1 MGMGIEQG
9 EQWGGCCRSLGDLK
23 VTWARVVVQSGQTEL
38 TRVADGW
45 ITCKNER
52 ERRIKDDL
60 KVFILSN
67 WKNKV
72 AKIGEYW
79 GGESGGVRRLGLN
92 IFSLKSK
99 WTF

>member
-1 MGMGIEQG
+1 M
-9 EQWGGCCRSLGDLK
+9 K

-38 TRVADGW
+38 PRVADGLHV
-45 ITCKNER
+45 KNER
-52 ERRIKDDL
+52 ERRITDEL

-72 AKIGEYW
+72 AKIGKYC
-79 GGESGGVRRLGLN
+79 GGEGGGVRSLALN
-92 IFSLKSK
+92 VFSLRSK

>member
-1 MGMGIEQG
+1 MGMGIEEE
-9 EQWGGCCRSLGDLK
+9 EQWGGCCRSLGDMK
-23 VTWARVVVQSGQTEL
+23 VTRARAVVQSGQKEL
-38 TRVADGW
+38 PRVADGLHV
-45 ITCKNER
+45 KNER

-72 AKIGEYW
+72 AKIGKYW
-79 GGESGGVRRLGLN
+79 GGEGGGVRCLALN
-92 IFSLKSK
+92 IFSLRSQ